1 MRINLQGTI
10 NNWEKLLEL
19 CKEKVLENAGF
30 LCGVIRDKEDS
41 MIGDLKFID
50 DYTLF
55 NLREERMMRMIIFSI
70 IT

>member
-1 MRINLQGTI
+1 MNF
-10 NNWEKLLEL
+10 NWHNILL
-19 CKEKVLENAGF
+19 KSIDRVLENAGF

-50 DYTLF
+50 NYTLF
-55 NLREERMMRMIIFSI
+55 NLREERMMRMIIYTI

>member
-1 MRINLQGTI
+1 MKT
-10 NNWEKLLEL
+10 LLL
-19 CKEKVLENAGF
+19 KSTDKVLENAGF

-50 DYTLF
+50 NYTLF
-55 NLREERMMRMIIFSI
+55 NLREERMMRMIIYTI